1 MLQLYVLN
9 SSKIAE
15 QTHMRLFKKQTA
27 NYFSFLPSSGGD
39 NP

>member
-15 QTHMRLFKKQTA
+15 QTHMRLFKKQTT
-27 NYFSFLPSSGGD
+27 NYFSFLTSSGGD